1 LFVTVWLARSQIV
14 FSPVEFIM
22 TLTMI
27 ALRQDNANV
36 RPQKIGS
43 SVTGNV
49 VPLTVHGVV
58 DPEGR
63 LIAADHPLLMLHRQ
77 AGGEEGGALAIP
89 QIAALARLSHSLGMQ
104 VSRTVIAAD
113 GDVDLDLTVQAK
125 PQDGATQLAINGWY
139 KRSASVTDSTLRA
152 ERAQYY
158 AKVENDGTWQCDEF
172 FRFSEFPPSLARVT
186 KMSADQAIGQSV
198 TRVLRFVEDSEG
210 DMPIIAALAM
220 RTDFAGQLAELR
232 ADADIQLWFS
242 GEPKI
247 DSTGRFLGYSGGYS
261 FVDQQKAMQVN
272 AQSDHIG
279 TNDNDEASFAQTL
292 DDALRQPIARIIANA
307 DQIST
312 RSNGPIRQ
320 DYAAY
325 ANDISAAGRHLLG
338 LIDDI
343 SDMQAIEQQA
353 FMASNETVDLTDIA
367 RRAAGLLKVR
377 AADQAVRIDAPPAD
391 EAIEAKGD
399 FRRVLQ
405 IIVNLVS
412 NAVRYSPDGSSVWIR
427 TEVEGDLAAV
437 VVADQ
442 GKGIAPDD
450 QARIFEKF
458 ERVNPNEPG
467 GTGLGLYISR
477 RLARAMGGDINVD
490 SAPGQGSRFVLT
502 LPLA

>member
-1 LFVTVWLARSQIV
+1 LSATVWQAKSQIV

-27 ALRQDNANV
+27 RLMQDHADV
-36 RPQKIGS
+36 RLQKIES
-43 SVTGNV
+43 RVTGNV
-49 VPLTVHGVV
+49 APLTVHGTV
-58 DPEGR
+58 DQEGR
-63 LIAADHPLLMLHRQ
+63 LIAADQSLLMLHRQ

-89 QIAALARLSHSLGMQ
+89 QIAALARLSQSLGMQ

-113 GDVDLDLTVQAK
+113 GDIDLDLTVEAR
-125 PQDGATQLAINGWY
+125 PEGDVIQLAIIGWNQ
-139 KRSASVTDSTLRA
+139 RSAGIKVSGLRA

-158 AKVENDGTWQCDEF
+158 AKVENDGTWQCDESL
-172 FRFSEFPPSLARVT
+172 RFSEFPTSLTRIAKVT
-186 KMSADQAIGQSV
+186 ADQMIGQPI
-198 TRVLRFVEDSEG
+198 TRILRLVEDEEG
-210 DMPIIAALAM
+210 DMPIVMALAL
-220 RTDFAGQLAELR
+220 RSSFAGQLAELR
-232 ADADIQLWFS
+232 SNADARLWLS
-242 GEPKI
+242 GEPRR
-247 DSTGRFLGYSGGYS
+247 DPRGNFLGYSGGYS
-261 FVDQQKAMQVN
+261 FVDQRTTIQPDKQQDSLDA
-272 AQSDHIG
+272 S
-279 TNDNDEASFAQTL
+279 DEASFAQTL
-292 DDALRQPIARIIANA
+292 DGALRQPIARIIANA
-307 DQIST
+307 DQISA

-320 DYAAY
+320 DYATY

-343 SDMQAIEQQA
+343 SDMQAVERQDFVA
-353 FMASNETVDLTDIA
+353 NNETVDLADIA

-377 AADQAVRIDAPPAD
+377 AADQSVKIDSPPSD
-391 EAIEAKGD
+391 EMIEAKGD

-427 TEVEGDLAAV
+427 TEIEGDLAAV
-437 VVADQ
+437 IVADQ
-442 GKGIAPDD
+442 GKGIAIAD

-458 ERVNPNEPG
+458 ERVDPSEPG

-477 RLARAMGGDINVD
+477 RLARAMGGDISVD

>member
-1 LFVTVWLARSQIV
+1 
-14 FSPVEFIM
+14 M

-27 ALRQDNANV
+27 ALMQDHANV
-36 RPQKIGS
+36 RLQKIGS

-49 VPLTVHGVV
+49 VPLTVHGTV
-58 DPEGR
+58 DYNGR
-63 LIAADHPLLMLHRQ
+63 LIAADQPLLMLHRQ

-89 QIAALARLSHSLGMQ
+89 QIAALARLSQSLGMQ

-113 GDVDLDLTVQAK
+113 GDVDLDLTVQAR
-125 PQDGATQLAINGWY
+125 PQGESTQLAINGWY
-139 KRSASVTDSTLRA
+139 QRSANLNDAVLRA

-158 AKVENDGTWQCDEF
+158 AKVENDGAWQCDEF
-172 FRFSEFPPSLARVT
+172 LRFSAFPLSLARLA
-186 KMSADQAIGQSV
+186 KASADQIIGQPV
-198 TRVLRFVEDSEG
+198 TRVLRLVEDDEG
-210 DMPIIAALAM
+210 DMPIVAALAL

-232 ADADIQLWFS
+232 SDVDVRLWLS
-242 GEPKI
+242 GEPRT
-247 DSTGRFLGYSGGYS
+247 DSMGRFLGYAGGCS
-261 FVDQQKAMQVN
+261 FVDQRTAIQP
-272 AQSDHIG
+272 
-279 TNDNDEASFAQTL
+279 DEPRVRLDANEETSFAQTL
-292 DDALRQPIARIIANA
+292 DGALRQPIARIIANA

-320 DYAAY
+320 DYATY

-343 SDMQAIEQQA
+343 SDMRAVEQQDFTA
-353 FMASNETVDLTDIA
+353 GNEAVDLADIA

-377 AADQAVRIDAPPAD
+377 AADQLVKIDAPPPD
-391 EAIEAKGD
+391 EMIEAKGD

-412 NAVRYSPDGSSVWIR
+412 NAVRYSPKGSSVWIR
-427 TEVEGDLAAV
+427 TEIEGDLAAV
-437 VVADQ
+437 IVADQ
-442 GKGIAPDD
+442 GKGIALAD

-458 ERVNPNEPG
+458 ERIDPSEPG

-477 RLARAMGGDINVD
+477 RLALAMGGDINVD